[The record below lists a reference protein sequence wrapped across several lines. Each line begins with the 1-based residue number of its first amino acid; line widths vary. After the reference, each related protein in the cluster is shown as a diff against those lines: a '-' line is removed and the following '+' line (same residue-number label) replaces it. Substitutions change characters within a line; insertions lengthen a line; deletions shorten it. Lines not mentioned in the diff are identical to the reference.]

1 VATTG
6 DFVLVASEVDPTV
19 AALRVHG
26 FEVTAMH
33 QHMIG
38 DDPTLYYVHF
48 WRVGSPAD
56 VASGLR
62 DALSHVHI
70 AQ

>member
-1 VATTG
+1 M
-6 DFVLVASEVDPTV
+6 PV
-19 AALRVHG
+19 AALRARG

-48 WRVGSPAD
+48 WRVGSPAEIGG
-56 VASGLR
+56 GLK
-62 DALSHVHI
+62 DALLHVRI
-70 AQ
+70 AA